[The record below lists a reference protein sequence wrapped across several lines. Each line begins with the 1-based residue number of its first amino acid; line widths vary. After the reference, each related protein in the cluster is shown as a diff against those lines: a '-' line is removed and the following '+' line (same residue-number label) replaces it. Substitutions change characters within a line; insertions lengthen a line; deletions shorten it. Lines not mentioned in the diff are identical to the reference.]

1 MGGSGLGLAICLNNM
16 QMLGGTIEA
25 SRSAMG
31 GLKIE
36 LSLPAGDKTDAKGSK
51 TNLKAIEGKVD
62 DKIDSKEEGA
72 Q

>member
-25 SRSAMG
+25 SHSAMG

-36 LSLPAGDKTDAKGSK
+36 LSYQPVTK
-51 TNLKAIEGKVD
+51 N
-62 DKIDSKEEGA
+62 
-72 Q
+72 